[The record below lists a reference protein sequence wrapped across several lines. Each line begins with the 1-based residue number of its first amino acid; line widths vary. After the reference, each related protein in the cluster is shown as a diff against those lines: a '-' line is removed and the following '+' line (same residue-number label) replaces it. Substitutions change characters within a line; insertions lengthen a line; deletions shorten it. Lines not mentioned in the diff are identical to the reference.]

1 MKANFF
7 RPAVAVFEA
16 VFLPFMGTR
25 LAKLHIVV
33 PPAPLDES
41 LPVVFVSNHVSWW
54 DGFLLRALHRR
65 LRPQAGFYTIMLE
78 RELRKHPYF
87 RLMGCVGIEPGKEGS
102 FDRAIDAVASRRGTD
117 PGFCLSFFPQGR
129 IWPATRRPL
138 GFRTGIVHLL
148 ERLAPLQVVPVSLRI
163 EPLNT
168 MSPHAFVLA
177 GAPRKIGPGQ
187 RIPTTKELESLV
199 ESTMDDLA
207 SRLERLGESATKG
220 IAA

>member
-16 VFLPFMGTR
+16 VFLPFLATR
-25 LAKLHIVV
+25 LAKLHIVL
-33 PPAPLDES
+33 PGTPLDES

-54 DGFLLRALHRR
+54 DGFLLRALHRKM
-65 LRPQAGFYTIMLE
+65 RPGAGFYTIMLE

-87 RLMGCVGIEPGKEGS
+87 RLMGCVGIEPGKTGS
-102 FDRAIDAVASRRGTD
+102 LDRAIESVASRRQAD
-117 PGFCLSFFPQGR
+117 PGLCLSFFPQGR
-129 IWPATRRPL
+129 IWPAQRRPL
-138 GFRTGIVHLL
+138 GFRTGIVRVL
-148 ERLAPLQVVPVSLRI
+148 ERLAPVQVVPVALRI

-177 GAPRKIGPGQ
+177 GEPVSIDPLQ
-187 RIPTTKELESLV
+187 QIPTTKELEALV
-199 ESTMDDLA
+199 HATLDDLA
-207 SRLERLGESATKG
+207 ARLDRLGESASRG